1 MMKFLTSSSEVDFG
15 LVGAIHIIVE
25 KLIET

>member
-1 MMKFLTSSSEVDFG
+1 MMKFLTSSSKVDFG
-15 LVGAIHIIVE
+15 LVGAIHIVE